1 MEEVGIDSAA
11 VEKCAVESKEEK
23 LKDQR
28 NHQAWS
34 PKALRIN
41 GWRYTGM
48 LDADLVTR
56 AVCAGFVQKPAECES
71 IVQARDPFL
80 KYDGAMVEEGVS
92 FSTFLFGLCGIAA
105 FSCGTLLCYK
115 KSLKDQVQ
123 ASVRE
128 EVMLEVQNA
137 MAQYNRMHNSDM

>member
-1 MEEVGIDSAA
+1 MTEVGVDVDA
-11 VEKCAVESKEEK
+11 VMKCCTETHDEK
-23 LKDQR
+23 LKNQR
-28 NHQAWS
+28 DHTAWS

-80 KYDGAMVEEGVS
+80 KYEGAMAKEGVS
-92 FSTFLFGLCGIAA
+92 FNAFLLGLACIAA

-123 ASVRE
+123 
-128 EVMLEVQNA
+128 
-137 MAQYNRMHNSDM
+137 